1 MKSENEITTIGT
13 SEVELIKHR
22 IYKVR
27 GLRVML
33 DRDLAELYVVETKV
47 LIQAVKRNFERFP
60 EDFMFK
66 LNKGEWVIL
75 RSQIATLKDSAL
87 CTNTEDVDIVET
99 SLRSQIV
106 TLNNDKYDLKSQTVI
121 SNGRGQH
128 SKYLPYAF
136 TELGIAML
144 SSVLRS
150 ETAIQVNINI
160 MRAFVAIRHAV
171 SAWQGVNLKVEQLSH
186 KVNQLNNY
194 VEEIL
199 HDQNDINRMQEETN
213 NEIALQIE
221 AINDAL
227 DQLREKSSTPRK
239 RIGYKTGKPTD

>member
-1 MKSENEITTIGT
+1 MKSGNEITTNVA
-13 SEVELIKHR
+13 SEVEVIRHR
-22 IYKVR
+22 IYEVR

-33 DRDLAELYVVETKV
+33 DRDLAELYGVETRA
-47 LIQAVKRNFERFP
+47 LNQAVKRNIDRFP
-60 EDFMFK
+60 DDFLFR
-66 LNKGEWVIL
+66 LNKNEW
-75 RSQIATLKDSAL
+75 TFLK
-87 CTNTEDVDIVET
+87 
-99 SLRSQIV
+99 SQIV
-106 TLNNDKYDLKSQTVI
+106 ISNTDATTADNKDVATNGDSLKSQFVI
-121 SNGRGQH
+121 SNRGGDRA
-128 SKYLPYAF
+128 LPYAF

-186 KVNQLNNY
+186 KVDQLNNY

-199 HDQNDINRMQEETN
+199 HDQNDINQQQDETN
-213 NEIALQIE
+213 TEIALQIE

-227 DQLREKSSTPRK
+227 DQLREKPSTPRK

>member
-1 MKSENEITTIGT
+1 MKSGNEITTNVA
-13 SEVELIKHR
+13 SEVEVIRHR
-22 IYKVR
+22 IYEVR

-33 DRDLAELYVVETKV
+33 DRDLAELYGVETRA
-47 LIQAVKRNFERFP
+47 LNQAVKRNIDRFP
-60 EDFMFK
+60 DDFLFR
-66 LNKGEWVIL
+66 LNKNEW
-75 RSQIATLKDSAL
+75 TFLK
-87 CTNTEDVDIVET
+87 
-99 SLRSQIV
+99 SQIV
-106 TLNNDKYDLKSQTVI
+106 ISNTDATTADNKDVATNFDSLKSQFVI
-121 SNGRGQH
+121 SNRGGDRA
-128 SKYLPYAF
+128 LPYAF

-186 KVNQLNNY
+186 KVNQLNSY

-199 HDQNDINRMQEETN
+199 HDQNDINRMQEEANT
-213 NEIALQIE
+213 EIALQIE

-239 RIGYKTGKPTD
+239 RIGFKAEKQ

>member
-1 MKSENEITTIGT
+1 MKSGNEITAIRT
-13 SEVELIKHR
+13 SEVEAIKHR
-22 IYKVR
+22 IYEVR

-33 DRDLAELYVVETKV
+33 DRDLAELYGVETKV
-47 LIQAVKRNFERFP
+47 LNQAVKRNIERFP
-60 EDFMFK
+60 EDFMFQLDRK
-66 LNKGEWVIL
+66 DVFFLKSQQVSANEYNADLRSQFVTSSTENTDTDNKTHSK
-75 RSQIATLKDSAL
+75 SQIAT
-87 CTNTEDVDIVET
+87 
-99 SLRSQIV
+99 
-106 TLNNDKYDLKSQTVI
+106 
-121 SNGRGQH
+121 SNWGGGR
-128 SKYLPYAF
+128 YLPYAF

-186 KVNQLNNY
+186 KVDQLNNY

-213 NEIALQIE
+213 TEIALQIE

-227 DQLREKSSTPRK
+227 DQLREKPSTPRK
-239 RIGYKTGKPTD
+239 RIGYKTGKQTD

>member
-1 MKSENEITTIGT
+1 MKSGNEITTNVA
-13 SEVELIKHR
+13 SEVEVIRHR
-22 IYKVR
+22 IYEVR

-33 DRDLAELYVVETKV
+33 DRDLAELYGVETRA
-47 LIQAVKRNFERFP
+47 LNQAVKRNIDRFP
-60 EDFMFK
+60 DDFLFR
-66 LNKGEWVIL
+66 LNKNEW
-75 RSQIATLKDSAL
+75 TFLK
-87 CTNTEDVDIVET
+87 
-99 SLRSQIV
+99 SQIV
-106 TLNNDKYDLKSQTVI
+106 ISNTDATTADNKDVATNGDSLKSQFVI
-121 SNGRGQH
+121 SNRGGDRA
-128 SKYLPYAF
+128 LPYAF

-186 KVNQLNNY
+186 KVDQLINY

-199 HDQNDINRMQEETN
+199 HDQNDINQQQDETN
-213 NEIALQIE
+213 NEIAIQIE

-227 DQLREKSSTPRK
+227 DQLREKPSTPRK

>member
-1 MKSENEITTIGT
+1 MKSENEITAIRT
-13 SEVELIKHR
+13 SEVEAIKHH
-22 IYKVR
+22 IYEVR

-33 DRDLAELYVVETKV
+33 DRDLAELYGVETKV
-47 LIQAVKRNFERFP
+47 LNQAVKRNIERFP
-60 EDFMFK
+60 KDFMFQLDRK
-66 LNKGEWVIL
+66 DVLFLKSQQVSANEYNADLRSQFVTSSTENTDTDNKTHSK
-75 RSQIATLKDSAL
+75 SQIAT
-87 CTNTEDVDIVET
+87 
-99 SLRSQIV
+99 
-106 TLNNDKYDLKSQTVI
+106 
-121 SNGRGQH
+121 SNWGGGR
-128 SKYLPYAF
+128 YLPYAF

-186 KVNQLNNY
+186 KVDQLNNY

-239 RIGYKTGKPTD
+239 RIGFKTEKQ

>member
-1 MKSENEITTIGT
+1 MKSGNEITTIGA
-13 SEVELIKHR
+13 SEIEVIKHR
-22 IYKVR
+22 IYEVR

-33 DRDLAELYVVETKV
+33 DRDLAELYGVETRA
-47 LIQAVKRNFERFP
+47 LNQAVKRNIDRFP
-60 EDFMFK
+60 DDFLFR
-66 LNKGEWVIL
+66 LNKNEW
-75 RSQIATLKDSAL
+75 TFLK
-87 CTNTEDVDIVET
+87 
-99 SLRSQIV
+99 SQIV
-106 TLNNDKYDLKSQTVI
+106 ISNNDTTTADNKDVDTNGDSLKSQFVI
-121 SNGRGQH
+121 SNRGGDRA
-128 SKYLPYAF
+128 LPYAF

-171 SAWQGVNLKVEQLSH
+171 SAWQGVNLKVEQMSH
-186 KVNQLNNY
+186 KVDQLNNH

-213 NEIALQIE
+213 TEIALQIE

-239 RIGYKTGKPTD
+239 RIGFKTEKQ

>member
-1 MKSENEITTIGT
+1 MKSGNEITTNVA
-13 SEVELIKHR
+13 SEVEVIRHR
-22 IYKVR
+22 IYEVR

-33 DRDLAELYVVETKV
+33 DRDLAELYGVETRA
-47 LIQAVKRNFERFP
+47 LNQAVKRNIDRFP
-60 EDFMFK
+60 DDFLFR
-66 LNKGEWVIL
+66 LNKNEW
-75 RSQIATLKDSAL
+75 TFLK
-87 CTNTEDVDIVET
+87 
-99 SLRSQIV
+99 SQIV
-106 TLNNDKYDLKSQTVI
+106 ISNTDATTADNKDVATNGDSLKSQFVI
-121 SNGRGQH
+121 SNRGGDRA
-128 SKYLPYAF
+128 LPYAF

-186 KVNQLNNY
+186 KVDQLNNY

-213 NEIALQIE
+213 TEIALQIE

-227 DQLREKSSTPRK
+227 DQLREKPSTPRK
-239 RIGYKTGKPTD
+239 RIGYKTTKPTD

>member
-13 SEVELIKHR
+13 SEVEVIKHR
-22 IYKVR
+22 IYEVR

-33 DRDLAELYVVETKV
+33 DRDLAELYGVETRA
-47 LIQAVKRNFERFP
+47 LNQAVKRNIDRFP
-60 EDFMFK
+60 DDFLFR
-66 LNKGEWVIL
+66 LNKNEW
-75 RSQIATLKDSAL
+75 TFLK
-87 CTNTEDVDIVET
+87 
-99 SLRSQIV
+99 SQIV
-106 TLNNDKYDLKSQTVI
+106 ISNTDATTADNKDVATNGDSLKSQFVI
-121 SNGRGQH
+121 SNRGGDRA
-128 SKYLPYAF
+128 LPYAF

-186 KVNQLNNY
+186 KVDQLNNY

-199 HDQNDINRMQEETN
+199 HDQNDINQQQDETN

-227 DQLREKSSTPRK
+227 DQLREKPSSPRK

>member
-1 MKSENEITTIGT
+1 MKSGNEITTNVA
-13 SEVELIKHR
+13 SEVEVIRHR
-22 IYKVR
+22 IYEVR

-33 DRDLAELYVVETKV
+33 DRDLAELYGVETRA
-47 LIQAVKRNFERFP
+47 LNQAVKRNIDRFP
-60 EDFMFK
+60 DDFLFR
-66 LNKGEWVIL
+66 LNKNEW
-75 RSQIATLKDSAL
+75 TFLK
-87 CTNTEDVDIVET
+87 
-99 SLRSQIV
+99 SQIV
-106 TLNNDKYDLKSQTVI
+106 ISNTDATTADNKDVATNGDSLKSQFVI
-121 SNGRGQH
+121 SNRGGDRA
-128 SKYLPYAF
+128 LPYAF

-160 MRAFVAIRHAV
+160 MRASVAIRHAV

-186 KVNQLNNY
+186 KVDQLNNY

-199 HDQNDINRMQEETN
+199 HDQNDINQQQDETN
-213 NEIALQIE
+213 NEIAIQIE

-227 DQLREKSSTPRK
+227 DQLREKPSTPRK

>member
-1 MKSENEITTIGT
+1 MKSGNEITTNVA
-13 SEVELIKHR
+13 SEVEVIRHR
-22 IYKVR
+22 IYEVR

-33 DRDLAELYVVETKV
+33 DRDLAELYGVETRA
-47 LIQAVKRNFERFP
+47 LNQAVKRNIDRFP
-60 EDFMFK
+60 DDFLFR
-66 LNKGEWVIL
+66 LNKNEW
-75 RSQIATLKDSAL
+75 TFLK
-87 CTNTEDVDIVET
+87 
-99 SLRSQIV
+99 SQIV
-106 TLNNDKYDLKSQTVI
+106 ISNTDATTAADNKDVATNGDSLKSQFVI
-121 SNGRGQH
+121 SNRGGDRA
-128 SKYLPYAF
+128 LPYAF

-186 KVNQLNNY
+186 KVDQLNSY

-213 NEIALQIE
+213 NEIAIQIE

-227 DQLREKSSTPRK
+227 DQLREKPSTPRK

>member
-1 MKSENEITTIGT
+1 MKSENEITTNVA
-13 SEVELIKHR
+13 SEVEVIRHR
-22 IYKVR
+22 IYEVR
-27 GLRVML
+27 GLRVIL
-33 DRDLAELYVVETKV
+33 DRDLAELYGVETRA
-47 LIQAVKRNFERFP
+47 LNQAVKRNIDRFP
-60 EDFMFK
+60 DDFLFR
-66 LNKGEWVIL
+66 LNKNEW
-75 RSQIATLKDSAL
+75 TFLK
-87 CTNTEDVDIVET
+87 
-99 SLRSQIV
+99 SQIV
-106 TLNNDKYDLKSQTVI
+106 ISNTDATTADNKDVATNGDSLKSQFVI
-121 SNGRGQH
+121 SNRGGDRA
-128 SKYLPYAF
+128 LPYAF

-186 KVNQLNNY
+186 KVDQLNNY

-221 AINDAL
+221 AIIDAL
-227 DQLREKSSTPRK
+227 DQLREKPSTPRK
-239 RIGYKTGKPTD
+239 QIGYKTEKQ

>member
-22 IYKVR
+22 IYEVR

-33 DRDLAELYVVETKV
+33 DRDLAELYGVETKV
-47 LIQAVKRNFERFP
+47 LNQAVKRNIERFP

-75 RSQIATLKDSAL
+75 RSQIATLKDGAL
-87 CTNTEDVDIVET
+87 CTNTEDVDVAET
-99 SLRSQIV
+99 SLRSQVV
-106 TLNNDKYDLKSQTVI
+106 TLNNDKYDLKSQFVI

-186 KVNQLNNY
+186 KVDQLNNY

-199 HDQNDINRMQEETN
+199 HDQNDINRMQDDTN
-213 NEIALQIE
+213 TEIALQIE

-227 DQLREKSSTPRK
+227 DQLREKTSTPRK
-239 RIGYKTGKPTD
+239 QIGFKTEKQ

>member
-1 MKSENEITTIGT
+1 MKSRDEITTIGT
-13 SEVELIKHR
+13 SEVEVIKHR
-22 IYKVR
+22 IYEVR

-33 DRDLAELYVVETKV
+33 DRDLAELYGVETRA
-47 LIQAVKRNFERFP
+47 LNQAVKRNIDRFP
-60 EDFMFK
+60 DDFLFR
-66 LNKGEWVIL
+66 LNKNEW
-75 RSQIATLKDSAL
+75 TFLK
-87 CTNTEDVDIVET
+87 
-99 SLRSQIV
+99 SQIV
-106 TLNNDKYDLKSQTVI
+106 ISNTDATTADNKDVATNGESLKSQFVI
-121 SNGRGQH
+121 SNRGGDRA
-128 SKYLPYAF
+128 LPYAF

-186 KVNQLNNY
+186 KVDQLNNY

-199 HDQNDINRMQEETN
+199 HDQNDINQQQDETN
-213 NEIALQIE
+213 NEIAIQIE

-227 DQLREKSSTPRK
+227 DQLREKPSTPRK

>member
-1 MKSENEITTIGT
+1 MKSRDEITTIGT
-13 SEVELIKHR
+13 SEVEVIKHR
-22 IYKVR
+22 IYEVR

-33 DRDLAELYVVETKV
+33 DRDLAELYGVETRA
-47 LIQAVKRNFERFP
+47 LNQAVKRNIDRFP
-60 EDFMFK
+60 DDFLFR
-66 LNKGEWVIL
+66 LNKNEW
-75 RSQIATLKDSAL
+75 TFLK
-87 CTNTEDVDIVET
+87 
-99 SLRSQIV
+99 SQIV
-106 TLNNDKYDLKSQTVI
+106 ISNTDATTADNKDVATNGESLKSQFVI
-121 SNGRGQH
+121 SNRGGDRA
-128 SKYLPYAF
+128 LPYAF

-186 KVNQLNNY
+186 KVDQLNNY

-199 HDQNDINRMQEETN
+199 HDQNDINQQQDETN
-213 NEIALQIE
+213 NEIAIQIE

-227 DQLREKSSTPRK
+227 DQLREKPSTPRK
-239 RIGYKTGKPTD
+239 RIGYKTAKPTD

>member
-13 SEVELIKHR
+13 SEVEVIKHR
-22 IYKVR
+22 IYEVR

-33 DRDLAELYVVETKV
+33 DRDLAELYGVETRA
-47 LIQAVKRNFERFP
+47 LNQAVRRNIERFP
-60 EDFMFK
+60 EDFMF
-66 LNKGEWVIL
+66 VM
-75 RSQIATLKDSAL
+75 
-87 CTNTEDVDIVET
+87 TEDEMNIWK
-99 SLRSQIV
+99 SQIV
-106 TLNNDKYDLKSQTVI
+106 M
-121 SNGRGQH
+121 SNSIRMGMRR
-128 SKYLPYAF
+128 PPVVF

-186 KVNQLNNY
+186 KVDQLNNY

-239 RIGYKTGKPTD
+239 RIGFKAEKQ

>member
-22 IYKVR
+22 IYEVR

-33 DRDLAELYVVETKV
+33 DRDLAELYGVETRA
-47 LIQAVKRNFERFP
+47 LNQAVKRNIDRFP
-60 EDFMFK
+60 DDFLFR
-66 LNKGEWVIL
+66 LNKNEW
-75 RSQIATLKDSAL
+75 TFLK
-87 CTNTEDVDIVET
+87 
-99 SLRSQIV
+99 SQIV
-106 TLNNDKYDLKSQTVI
+106 ISNNDATTADNKDVATNGDSLKSQIVI
-121 SNGRGQH
+121 SNRGGDRA
-128 SKYLPYAF
+128 LPYAF

-186 KVNQLNNY
+186 KVDQLNNY

-227 DQLREKSSTPRK
+227 DQLREKPSSLRK
-239 RIGYKTGKPTD
+239 RIGYKTENP